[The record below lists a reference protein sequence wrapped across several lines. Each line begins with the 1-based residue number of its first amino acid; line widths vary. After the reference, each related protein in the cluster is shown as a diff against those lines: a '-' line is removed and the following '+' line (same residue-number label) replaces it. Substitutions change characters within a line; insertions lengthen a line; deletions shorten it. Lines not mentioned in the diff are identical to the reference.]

1 VELVNYLA
9 LGKIV
14 VCSLIALLLAIT
26 PSITIS
32 EEISQYITLEVYADG
47 CVSVTARLETVQNTS
62 IPGYLSA
69 NATVIVESSRFTYE
83 GSLEYYQPAWASQ
96 STTPLYL

>member
-1 VELVNYLA
+1 VNYLA

-26 PSITIS
+26 PSTTIS

-47 CVSVTARLETVQNTS
+47 CVSVTARLETVQNTEFS
-62 IPGYLSA
+62 WIPIGKC
-69 NATVIVESSRFTYE
+69 NCDSRE
-83 GSLEYYQPAWASQ
+83 
-96 STTPLYL
+96 